1 MTSSRSRQLILLLA
15 AFAMGA
21 GSLLVAGSALADQA
35 LFRVQQAWH
44 SIANP
49 GATVPGGA
57 GEYQAYVIPYLTKSI
72 SMGNEVYIYTPGVA
86 TVTPNNQVGAK
97 FTLPTKQFLDLQG
110 TYDITA
116 KTGWP
121 GYTTYS
127 YLSYY
132 NGPVRMRAQNTHM
145 NQDPVRVYF
154 PTTNGNPVGSNL
166 GIGNPNLPTTGNGSC
181 ADGNPPPAGAPEG
194 GGCGT
199 TTFNG
204 LYDFQR
210 GGEINVT
217 PGPRQFG
224 GTYRYFHGPNN
235 STFYQFISKFTPLL
249 YWAYGQYTCLDDGVF
264 GCTKDTFHS
273 DVGDTTAI
281 YTFTRFL
288 LNGKGTGTGDR
299 LQSDTA
305 KATTP
310 TPIGAY
316 PTDRGT
322 QYGVPTTTMGA
333 CAPPCDPASYITAKA
348 RYLQLIH
355 PWTTGFG
362 SVSNPADIG
371 TAGGHITPQY
381 EGYDIDLQGE
391 PKVTVYRINKAEV
404 WNKVAETL
412 TTTTMTAKSYI
423 YNVGRVVSLVR
434 PKLIHT
440 YTTPTDKTEPIWF
453 SWGPA
458 RMWRLKVWFLP
469 EPTGMLLLG
478 TGIAALLGL
487 ARIRRR

>member
-1 MTSSRSRQLILLLA
+1 MTSSRSRQLLLLLA

-21 GSLLVAGSALADQA
+21 GSLLVAGSALAEQA
-35 LFRVQQAWH
+35 LFRVQQFWH
-44 SIANP
+44 SIPNP
-49 GATVPGGA
+49 PATTPGGA
-57 GEYQAYVIPYLTKSI
+57 GEYQGYVLPYLTKSI

-86 TVTPNNQVGAK
+86 TVTSENQVGAP

-132 NGPVRMRAQNTHM
+132 NGPVRMKAQNTHT
-145 NQDPVRVYF
+145 NQDPVRIVF
-154 PTTNGNPVGSNL
+154 PTTKGNPAKSNLGTGNPVNA
-166 GIGNPNLPTTGNGSC
+166 T
-181 ADGNPPPAGAPEG
+181 E
-194 GGCGT
+194 
-199 TTFNG
+199 TFNG

-235 STFYQFISKFTPLL
+235 STFYQFISKFTPLQ

-288 LNGKGTGTGDR
+288 LNGKGSGTGDR
-299 LQSDTA
+299 LQDNTA

-310 TPIGAY
+310 TGYGAY
-316 PTDRGT
+316 PTVNG
-322 QYGVPTTTMGA
+322 QGVATTTMGG

-355 PWTTGFG
+355 PWTTGFA
-362 SVSNPADIG
+362 SVSNPAGIG
-371 TAGGHITPQY
+371 TEGGQITPQY
-381 EGYDIDLQGE
+381 QGYDIDLQGE
-391 PKVTVYRINKAEV
+391 PTVTVYRINKAEV
-404 WNKVAETL
+404 WNKTKSTL
-412 TTTTMTAKSYI
+412 TTETETGFSYI

-440 YTTPTDKTEPIWF
+440 YTTPVDKEEAIWF